1 MGLFNQGQALLW
13 RISLL
18 TDPVPDN
25 HPDEAFL
32 DLAAPDLRHGTRRT
46 SLPDPHVSDLLD
58 RDWVE
63 PDLAV
68 AAMIRDLA
76 EPPEQSDADVDRLF
90 TRALGLARVPD

>member
-1 MGLFNQGQALLW
+1 
-13 RISLL
+13 
-18 TDPVPDN
+18 
-25 HPDEAFL
+25 
-32 DLAAPDLRHGTRRT
+32 
-46 SLPDPHVSDLLD
+46 
-58 RDWVE
+58 VE